1 MNTIKALIATLIIGS
16 STAAMAQ
23 PAVSI
28 AARTSFGWNAPVMV
42 RDHRAQETVYTSYQH
57 PRYEVPTRAV
67 DNCEINSLSGVYSST
82 YGRVTLTQRGNRVT
96 GFYPSHNGR
105 IEGVIVGNQIRFHW
119 QQPDGE
125 GSGVWYL
132 DGSGALTG
140 SFGNGRSASNGGA
153 WDLRSIA

>member
-1 MNTIKALIATLIIGS
+1 MNIKALIATLIIGS

-23 PAVSI
+23 PAVSV
-28 AARTSFGWNAPVMV
+28 AARASFGWSAPIV
-42 RDHRAQETVYTSYQH
+42 RDHRAPTPEYQYTTYQ
-57 PRYEVPTRAV
+57 PRPREVI
-67 DNCEINSLSGVYSST
+67 DNCETHSLSGVYAST
-82 YGRVTLTQRGNRVT
+82 YGRVTLTQQGNRVT

-132 DGSGALTG
+132 DGNGALTG

-153 WDLRSIA
+153 WDLRSIV

>member
-23 PAVSI
+23 PAVSV
-28 AARTSFGWNAPVMV
+28 AARASFGWNAPVVV
-42 RDHRAQETVYTSYQH
+42 RDHRTPTYHYANYQY
-57 PRYEVPTRAV
+57 PTYEAPAPV
-67 DNCEINSLSGVYSST
+67 DNCATNSLSGVYSSN
-82 YGRVTLTQRGNRVT
+82 YGRVTLTQQGNRVT
-96 GFYPSHNGR
+96 GFYPNHNGR

-132 DGSGALTG
+132 DGRGALTG